1 MAQYLYRNN
10 LSKYIEIYAP
20 KAHSSRT
27 PAVLDALQDVHCL
40 ECMSKFL
47 LLKDLGAATHSKAHP
62 AVTGCGMDQ
71 SRQDFEIYNS
81 LESSLGNSVFN
92 DFLDHWKGIT
102 SKVMVDIVRV
112 DNFEISGIA
121 DQAIRDSLQGLLPST
136 RAIGIYKK
144 QGVHATTVNVL
155 IEHVASIYHSHE

>member
-1 MAQYLYRNN
+1 MRWTTTRISITLWCSWIWTMSIVQGSLACAQQREPTLADF
-10 LSKYIEIYAP
+10 E
-20 KAHSSRT
+20 
-27 PAVLDALQDVHCL
+27 
-40 ECMSKFL
+40 E
-47 LLKDLGAATHSKAHP
+47 DLGAATHTKAHP

-71 SRQDFEIYNS
+71 SRQDPEIYKS
-81 LESSLGNSVFN
+81 LESSLGNSAFN
-92 DFLDHWKGIT
+92 DFLDHWKSIT